1 MRERRSVSGTEGLYG
16 QASFTVEAAIIV
28 PLLMMIIC
36 AILWLGFELHDE
48 AVATAI
54 RPGALE
60 EIDTMKEIRERDIMI
75 RLMGE

>member
-1 MRERRSVSGTEGLYG
+1 MRKRNVPGTGALYQ

-28 PLLMMIIC
+28 PLLLMIIC

-48 AVATAI
+48 TKATAI

-60 EIDTMKEIRERDIMI
+60 EIDTMKEIRERDIVI

>member
-1 MRERRSVSGTEGLYG
+1 MRKGDVPETGALYQ

-28 PLLMMIIC
+28 PLLLMIIC
-36 AILWLGFELHDE
+36 AILCLGFDLHDE
-48 AVATAI
+48 TKTIAI

-60 EIDTMKEIRERDIMI
+60 GIDTMKEIRERDIVI